1 MSHSATITP
10 DFRSM
15 AQQMIAERGNRTV
28 KAGFSDGSELI
39 PAEAISRMQREGR
52 SFLRRP
58 RLNGATVDQ
67 EGLTNN
73 YAVEPNMYYAVFPS
87 PEQARQYAMQGL
99 VAATL
104 IVGLIL
110 TSVAVS

>member
-15 AQQMIAERGNRTV
+15 AQQLVAGRGSRNV
-28 KAGFSDGSELI
+28 NAAFSDGSELI
-39 PAEAISRMQREGR
+39 PAEALSRMQREGR

-58 RLNGATVDQ
+58 GLNGATVDQ

-73 YAVEPNMYYAVFPS
+73 YAVEPDMYYAAFPS
-87 PEQARQYAMQGL
+87 PEQARQYALQGL
-99 VAATL
+99 AAATL
-104 IVGLIL
+104 IAGLII
-110 TSVAVS
+110 TSLAVS

>member
-1 MSHSATITP
+1 MSYAASISP

-15 AQQMIAERGNRTV
+15 AQQLVASREVCTV
-28 KAGFSDGSELI
+28 KPGFSDGSELI
-39 PAEAISRMQREGR
+39 PAEALSRMQREGR

-58 RLNGATVDQ
+58 NLNGATVDQ

-73 YAVEPNMYYAVFPS
+73 YAVEPNMYYAAFPS
-87 PEQARQYAMQGL
+87 PEQARQYAIQGL

-104 IVGLIL
+104 VLGLIL
-110 TSVAVS
+110 TSFAVS